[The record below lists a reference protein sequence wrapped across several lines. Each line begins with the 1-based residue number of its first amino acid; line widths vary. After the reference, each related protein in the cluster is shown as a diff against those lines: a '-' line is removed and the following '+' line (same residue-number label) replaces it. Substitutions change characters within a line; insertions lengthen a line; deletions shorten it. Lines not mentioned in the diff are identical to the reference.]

1 MYDSFI
7 DIWEGNP
14 MWGQFI
20 EDWETP
26 EERNDDSVKR
36 WIAAHDFME
45 EETTMGL
52 DVTIKEVQEFRCPD
66 CGKLVTKKDV
76 NEVSVGGHDWHD
88 FLKSINYYAKGGD
101 NDWYGKDMVLTEE
114 QARALAEYSVKKVF
128 WPNNDIEK
136 LVAVALLRGHKV
148 VVNADW

>member
-36 WIAAHDFME
+36 WIVELADNGWMDHICPVCHYKRN
-45 EETTMGL
+45 L
-52 DVTIKEVQEFRCPD
+52 DNHVINTYRYCPY
-66 CGKLVTKKDV
+66 CGTRLYGGG
-76 NEVSVGGHDWHD
+76 NEDGSRRYD
-88 FLKSINYYAKGGD
+88 
-101 NDWYGKDMVLTEE
+101 
-114 QARALAEYSVKKVF
+114 
-128 WPNNDIEK
+128 
-136 LVAVALLRGHKV
+136 
-148 VVNADW
+148 